1 MSMYSVLNTLSEY
14 AYLYI
19 SKKQNLQSDI
29 NTRSTCYKGNG
40 PETGVEP
47 TAFMISEVVSSTTMS
62 QSLQP

>member
-14 AYLYI
+14 AYFYI
-19 SKKQNLQSDI
+19 PKKQNLQSDI
-29 NTRSTCYKGNG
+29 NKRITCYKGNE

-47 TAFMISEVVSSTTMS
+47 TAFMISEVLSSTPMP